1 MDESEEELVFY
12 PPRLWGLDPLFD
24 VRLRLYVSDVLTLP
38 QYSHYQ
44 GDHKIQNKLNGLEL
58 YHK

>member
-1 MDESEEELVFY
+1 MDESKEELVFY

-44 GDHKIQNKLNGLEL
+44 GDHKILIN
-58 YHK
+58 

>member
-1 MDESEEELVFY
+1 MDESKEELVFY

-44 GDHKIQNKLNGLEL
+44 GDHKILNKLNAFKLC
-58 YHK
+58 HK